1 MELSA
6 KEHLDRC
13 LAEEHDYAV
22 GKAHCRLAALYPD
35 FDVLLCDITELRF
48 YLKWNRAMEAVPILE
63 RLVKTHPSDEAW
75 TLIHQLFL
83 KASSS
88 ENSTEKGMSIDLS
101 AFDMQHCRKIFS
113 VLFTEISNDA
123 FEFII
128 GGLTKRFDNDD
139 LLKTKLLLFCL
150 RNADENKFSK
160 LLNRAVTFITERAS
174 NDKEL
179 ESGIGKYHVYLA
191 VFVAPALLKLN
202 FTNITVSRALSIVIT
217 VLHVGIAWPE
227 HSGTWTDLLRAI
239 SENYAAEAQHFSQE
253 SFKIGAALF
262 DKCVILYDL
271 GTPVNLSLN
280 MSGCNFL
287 SSIVDKAC
295 NLKSEARKIIFPFF
309 IWYAYK
315 QWIANISEGLI
326 LSRFT
331 SQNSTGEIL
340 AWIPEDNWAMDVD
353 KLLNSNTECLTP
365 SKKTKLKERKEE
377 IATFQTEYL
386 LSSRR
391 ELCEAYE
398 LCCAAICAY
407 MTSISVD
414 IVAEN
419 LYFASFY
426 SNVRQLITES
436 LLFKCKLNELIAYV
450 DDQLGSNDPGMK
462 GVLHFQLACAH
473 CLDRSWPDAC
483 ENVIHML
490 NIEKEDDVGSEMP
503 ISEVYLSD
511 TYTKNDSNTQPTFVI
526 IKRERLKRIVY
537 DVAYHI
543 LFRVYTSTAM
553 DHDNDQLLGGLLVL
567 TQIDFA
573 TKGYRCFNRIMRHVE
588 AKGSLR
594 SAGLVK
600 HISNI
605 AILEELSRIQDYCS
619 EYVSIQIAV
628 PQIQRRIGQS
638 TRHSVRGTKDGQ
650 KQSIEEQI
658 KKCRND
664 PYITVSTYFIEN
676 KEAILKMLGAKF

>member
-6 KEHLDRC
+6 KKHLERC
-13 LAEEHDYAV
+13 LTEEHDYAI
-22 GKAHCRLAALYPD
+22 GKAHCRLASLYPD
-35 FDVLLCDITELRF
+35 FDLLLCDITELRF
-48 YLKWNRAMEAVPILE
+48 YMKWNRAIEAVPILE
-63 RLVKTHPSDEAW
+63 RLVKTHTSDEAW

-88 ENSTEKGMSIDLS
+88 ENSTEK
-101 AFDMQHCRKIFS
+101 

-139 LLKTKLLLFCL
+139 FLKTKLLLFCL
-150 RNADENKFSK
+150 RNADENKFNK

-179 ESGIGKYHVYLA
+179 KSGIGKYHVYLA

-227 HSGTWTDLLRAI
+227 HNGTWTNLLRAV

-271 GTPVNLSLN
+271 GTPVNLSSN
-280 MSGCNFL
+280 MSGCGVL
-287 SSIVDKAC
+287 STIVDKAY
-295 NLKSEARKIIFPFF
+295 NLKSEARKIVFAFF
-309 IWYAYK
+309 MWYSYK
-315 QWIANISEGLI
+315 QWKANISEG
-326 LSRFT
+326 
-331 SQNSTGEIL
+331 EVL

-377 IATFQTEYL
+377 VVTFQTEYL
-386 LSSRR
+386 MSSRR

-398 LCCAAICAY
+398 LCCATICTY
-407 MTSISVD
+407 MTSISAD
-414 IVAEN
+414 IVVES
-419 LYFASFY
+419 LYFAFFY
-426 SNVRQLITES
+426 SDIRQFVTES
-436 LLFKCKLNELIAYV
+436 LLFKCKVNELIAYV
-450 DDQLGSNDPGMK
+450 DDQGNNDFWTK
-462 GVLHFQLACAH
+462 EVLYFQLACAH
-473 CLDRSWPDAC
+473 CLDRNWPDAC

-490 NIEKEDDVGSEMP
+490 NISTANDIGSEMP
-503 ISEVYLSD
+503 ISGIHSLNA
-511 TYTKNDSNTQPTFVI
+511 YTTNDSHTQTCVTNTQSTFI
-526 IKRERLKRIVY
+526 IVKKERLRRIVY
-537 DVAYHI
+537 DIAYHI
-543 LFRVYTSTAM
+543 LFRVYTSTTM
-553 DHDNDQLLGGLLVL
+553 DHDNDQLLGALLVL
-567 TQIDFA
+567 SQIDFA

-628 PQIQRRIGQS
+628 PQVQRRIGQS

-658 KKCRND
+658 KKCQED

-676 KEAILKMLGAKF
+676 KDAILKMLGAKF

>member
-1 MELSA
+1 MMELSA
-6 KEHLDRC
+6 KEHLVRC
-13 LAEEHDYAV
+13 LTEEHDYAV
-22 GKAHCRLAALYPD
+22 GKAHCRLASLYPD
-35 FDVLLCDITELRF
+35 FDLLLCDITELRF
-48 YLKWNRAMEAVPILE
+48 YMKWNRATEAVPILE

-75 TLIHQLFL
+75 TLIHQLFV

-88 ENSTEKGMSIDLS
+88 ENSTEK
-101 AFDMQHCRKIFS
+101 
-113 VLFTEISNDA
+113 VLFTEISNDT

-150 RNADENKFSK
+150 RNADENKFNK

-202 FTNITVSRALSIVIT
+202 FSNITVCRALSIVIT
-217 VLHVGIAWPE
+217 VLQVGIAWPT
-227 HSGTWTDLLRAI
+227 HSGNWTNLLRAV
-239 SENYAAEAQHFSQE
+239 SESYEAEAQYFSQE

-271 GTPVNLSLN
+271 GVSVNLSLN
-280 MSGCNFL
+280 MSRCSVL
-287 SSIVDKAC
+287 SSIVDNAGS
-295 NLKSEARKIIFPFF
+295 LKSEARKIVFPFF

-315 QWIANISEGLI
+315 QWRANIDEGEVLV
-326 LSRFT
+326 
-331 SQNSTGEIL
+331 
-340 AWIPEDNWAMDVD
+340 WIPENNWAMDVD
-353 KLLNSNTECLTP
+353 KLLNSNAECLTP
-365 SKKTKLKERKEE
+365 SKKAKLRERKEE
-377 IATFQTEYL
+377 MTTFQVEYL
-386 LSSRR
+386 ISTRP

-398 LCCAAICAY
+398 LCCAAICASI
-407 MTSISVD
+407 TSFSIDV
-414 IVAEN
+414 VAES

-426 SNVRQLITES
+426 SDMRQFITES
-436 LLFKCKLNELIAYV
+436 LLFKCKINELIAYV
-450 DDQLGSNDPGMK
+450 DDQLENSDCWTK
-462 GVLHFQLACAH
+462 EVLYFQLACAH

-490 NIEKEDDVGSEMP
+490 NISAESDIGSKP
-503 ISEVYLSD
+503 IFDTDLSS
-511 TYTKNDSNTQPTFVI
+511 TFTNNDSSIQPAFTIV
-526 IKRERLKRIVY
+526 KQERLRKLVY
-537 DVAYHI
+537 DIAYHI

-553 DHDNDQLLGGLLVL
+553 DHDNDQLLGALLVL
-567 TQIDFA
+567 SQIDFA
-573 TKGYRCFNRIMRHVE
+573 TKGYQCFNRIMRHVE

-600 HISNI
+600 YISNI

-619 EYVSIQIAV
+619 EYVSILIAI
-628 PQIQRRIGQS
+628 PQVQRRIGQS

-658 KKCRND
+658 KKCGED
-664 PYITVSTYFIEN
+664 PYVTVSTYFTEN
-676 KEAILKMLGAKF
+676 KEGILKMLGAKF

>member
-22 GKAHCRLAALYPD
+22 GKAHCRLASLYPD
-35 FDVLLCDITELRF
+35 FDLLLCDITELRF
-48 YLKWNRAMEAVPILE
+48 YMKWNRAIEAVPILE
-63 RLVKTHPSDEAW
+63 RLVKVHPSDEAW
-75 TLIHQLFL
+75 TLIYQLFL

-88 ENSTEKGMSIDLS
+88 ENSTEK
-101 AFDMQHCRKIFS
+101 

-139 LLKTKLLLFCL
+139 FLKTKLLLFCL

-160 LLNRAVTFITERAS
+160 LLNLKALVLQNRAVTFITERAS

-202 FTNITVSRALSIVIT
+202 FTNITVSRALSIVVT
-217 VLHVGIAWPE
+217 VLHVGIAWSK
-227 HSGTWTDLLRAI
+227 HNDMWTNLLRAV
-239 SENYAAEAQHFSQE
+239 SENYAAEAQHFSEE

-280 MSGCNFL
+280 MSGCSIL

-295 NLKSEARKIIFPFF
+295 SLKGEARKVIFSFF

-315 QWIANISEGLI
+315 QWKANIDED
-326 LSRFT
+326 
-331 SQNSTGEIL
+331 EIL

-365 SKKTKLKERKEE
+365 SKKTKLKERKEV
-377 IATFQTEYL
+377 ATFQTEYL

-398 LCCAAICAY
+398 LCCATICTY

-414 IVAEN
+414 VVAEN

-426 SNVRQLITES
+426 SDIRQFITQS
-436 LLFKCKLNELIAYV
+436 LLFKCKINELIAYV
-450 DDQLGSNDPGMK
+450 DDLENNDPWTK
-462 GVLHFQLACAH
+462 VVLYFQLACAH

-490 NIEKEDDVGSEMP
+490 NIVKEDDIGSEMP
-503 ISEVYLSD
+503 ISDIYLPD
-511 TYTKNDSNTQPTFVI
+511 TNTKNDCNTQ
-526 IKRERLKRIVY
+526 
-537 DVAYHI
+537 
-543 LFRVYTSTAM
+543 VYTSTAM
-553 DHDNDQLLGGLLVL
+553 AHDNDQLLGALLIL

-658 KKCRND
+658 KKCRED
-664 PYITVSTYFIEN
+664 PHVTVSTYFIEN

>member
-6 KEHLDRC
+6 KEHLELC

-48 YLKWNRAMEAVPILE
+48 YMKWNRAAEAVPVLE

-75 TLIHQLFL
+75 ILIHQLFL

-88 ENSTEKGMSIDLS
+88 ENSTEK
-101 AFDMQHCRKIFS
+101 A
-113 VLFTEISNDA
+113 LFTEISNDA

-139 LLKTKLLLFCL
+139 LLKTELLLFCL
-150 RNADENKFSK
+150 RNADENKFNK
-160 LLNRAVTFITERAS
+160 LLNRAVTFMTERAS

-202 FTNITVSRALSIVIT
+202 FTNITVSRALSIVVT

-227 HSGTWTDLLRAI
+227 HIG
-239 SENYAAEAQHFSQE
+239 NYAAEAQHFSRE

-271 GTPVNLSLN
+271 GTPVNLLLSMGGCGFLLN
-280 MSGCNFL
+280 
-287 SSIVDKAC
+287 IVDKAY
-295 NLKSEARKIIFPFF
+295 NLKSEARKVVFPFF

-315 QWIANISEGLI
+315 EWKANISEG
-326 LSRFT
+326 
-331 SQNSTGEIL
+331 EVL
-340 AWIPEDNWAMDVD
+340 AWIPEDNWVMDVD

-365 SKKTKLKERKEE
+365 SKKTRLKERREE
-377 IATFQTEYL
+377 AATFQTEYL
-386 LSSRR
+386 MSTRR

-398 LCCAAICAY
+398 LCCAATCAY
-407 MTSISVD
+407 ITSISVAA
-414 IVAEN
+414 VAES

-426 SNVRQLITES
+426 SDVRQFITES
-436 LLFKCKLNELIAYV
+436 LLFKFKVNELVAYV
-450 DDQLGSNDPGMK
+450 DDQLEANDSRSK
-462 GVLHFQLACAH
+462 EVLYFQLACAH
-473 CLDRSWPDAC
+473 CLDRNWPDAC

-490 NIEKEDDVGSEMP
+490 NIVAENHKAGVRLNYIVASIITNFYQAFQS
-503 ISEVYLSD
+503 ISEICSSNASA
-511 TYTKNDSNTQPTFVI
+511 KNDSNIQVRAIALHEKYSISCQQYTIVQIPHF
-526 IKRERLKRIVY
+526 IK
-537 DVAYHI
+537 
-543 LFRVYTSTAM
+543 VYTSTAM
-553 DHDNDQLLGGLLVL
+553 DHDNDQLLGALLVL
-567 TQIDFA
+567 SQIDFG

-600 HISNI
+600 HINNI
-605 AILEELSRIQDYCS
+605 AVLEELSRIQDYCS

-628 PQIQRRIGQS
+628 PQVQRRIGQS

-658 KKCRND
+658 KKCRED
-664 PYITVSTYFIEN
+664 PYATVSTYFIEN

>member
-6 KEHLDRC
+6 KEHLERC
-13 LAEEHDYAV
+13 LTEEHDYAI
-22 GKAHCRLAALYPD
+22 GKAHCRLASLYPD
-35 FDVLLCDITELRF
+35 FDLLLCDITELRF
-48 YLKWNRAMEAVPILE
+48 YMKWRRAVEAVPILE

-75 TLIHQLFL
+75 TLVHQLFL

-88 ENSTEKGMSIDLS
+88 ENSTEK
-101 AFDMQHCRKIFS
+101 

-150 RNADENKFSK
+150 RNADENKFNK

-179 ESGIGKYHVYLA
+179 KSGIGKYHVYLA

-227 HSGTWTDLLRAI
+227 HNGAWTNLLRAV
-239 SENYAAEAQHFSQE
+239 SENYAAEAHYFSQE

-271 GTPVNLSLN
+271 GAPVNLSSN
-280 MSGCNFL
+280 MSGCSVL
-287 SSIVDKAC
+287 SSLVDKTHS
-295 NLKSEARKIIFPFF
+295 LKSEARKIVFPFF
-309 IWYAYK
+309 MWYAYK
-315 QWIANISEGLI
+315 QWKENISEG
-326 LSRFT
+326 
-331 SQNSTGEIL
+331 EVL

-365 SKKTKLKERKEE
+365 SKKTKFKERKEE
-377 IATFQTEYL
+377 VATFQTKYL
-386 LSSRR
+386 MSSRP

-398 LCCAAICAY
+398 LCCAAICEY
-407 MTSISVD
+407 ITSISIDVVD
-414 IVAEN
+414 EN

-426 SNVRQLITES
+426 SDIRQFITES
-436 LLFKCKLNELIAYV
+436 LLFKCKVNELITYAVDLGNNDFWTKYV
-450 DDQLGSNDPGMK
+450 LY
-462 GVLHFQLACAH
+462 FQLACAH
-473 CLDRSWPDAC
+473 CLDRNWPDAC

-490 NIEKEDDVGSEMP
+490 GMSTKDEIGSEM
-503 ISEVYLSD
+503 
-511 TYTKNDSNTQPTFVI
+511 
-526 IKRERLKRIVY
+526 
-537 DVAYHI
+537 
-543 LFRVYTSTAM
+543 VYTSTAM
-553 DHDNDQLLGGLLVL
+553 DHDNDQLLGALLVL
-567 TQIDFA
+567 SQIDFA
-573 TKGYRCFNRIMRHVE
+573 TKGYRCFNRIMRYVE

-600 HISNI
+600 YITNI
-605 AILEELSRIQDYCS
+605 AILEELSRIQDYCC

-628 PQIQRRIGQS
+628 PQVQRRIGQS

-650 KQSIEEQI
+650 KQSIEEQM
-658 KKCRND
+658 KKCQED
-664 PYITVSTYFIEN
+664 PYVTVSTYFTEN
-676 KEAILKMLGAKF
+676 KEAIMKMLGAKF